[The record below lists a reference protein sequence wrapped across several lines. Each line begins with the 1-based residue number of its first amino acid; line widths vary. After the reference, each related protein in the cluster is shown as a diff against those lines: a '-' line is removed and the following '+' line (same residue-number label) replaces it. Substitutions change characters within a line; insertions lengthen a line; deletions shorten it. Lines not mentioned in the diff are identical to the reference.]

1 MVAKEKIKVGTDCI
15 GVGVGALILN
25 EENKVLLALRS
36 QKAKNERGTWE
47 IPGGAVEFGETL
59 EEAIHREVMEEFG
72 VTVSIIKRFNIVDHI
87 LPDEQQHWVAQTFL
101 CRIVN
106 GEPKNC
112 EPEKCDDLGWFSVT
126 EAEQLP
132 LSVVTKEDI
141 EILKAE
147 LSE

>member
-1 MVAKEKIKVGTDCI
+1 MNIVKKVRVGIDCI

-36 QKAKNERGTWE
+36 QKAKNERGKWE

-59 EEAIHREVMEEFG
+59 EHALHREVQEEFG

-87 LPDEQQHWVAQTFL
+87 LPEEKQHWVAQTFL
-101 CRIVN
+101 CRIVS
-106 GEPKNC
+106 GEPRNC
-112 EPEKCDDLGWFSVT
+112 EPEKCDDLGWFTVE

-132 LSVVTKEDI
+132 LSVVTQDDMLLLKE
-141 EILKAE
+141 E
-147 LSE
+147 LA